1 MPVKLSPKSRHRLF
15 FIPGRAGRR
24 HTARFLA
31 PVHRNMNTVH
41 SAILPQNTDPINDHD
56 GASKRAFDVY
66 AAYQHALADAD
77 VSFPSRSTRN
87 ARSLHGTQISPPL
100 AAIQSLTELVSSS
113 DGKATH
119 TGAYSMLYN
128 TPRFS
133 AGTMFEL
140 VRALN
145 DGAETL
151 KKRVPNPIGLTAG
164 CELFIGFVTLFP
176 HESAVS
182 KCIMSTK
189 SPASWYHG
197 RSKELFRDQE
207 GNCSPRQRLHFSG
220 YPLSYQDS

>member
-1 MPVKLSPKSRHRLF
+1 
-15 FIPGRAGRR
+15 
-24 HTARFLA
+24 
-31 PVHRNMNTVH
+31 MNTVH

-66 AAYQHALADAD
+66 TAYQHALADAD
-77 VSFPSRSTRN
+77 VSFQCRSTRN
-87 ARSLHGTQISPPL
+87 AHLFTESRYLPHWQQFNLLRSLLRPPMVRPH
-100 AAIQSLTELVSSS
+100 ILVLLS
-113 DGKATH
+113 TP
-119 TGAYSMLYN
+119 YN
-128 TPRFS
+128 TPRP

-182 KCIMSTK
+182 KCIISMK
-189 SPASWYHG
+189 SPASWHHYRPKKSFSEIKREIVHQG
-197 RSKELFRDQE
+197 KGYTSQAIHFRTKIAELALGFIKDDSVVRSASLTTRV
-207 GNCSPRQRLHFSG
+207 
-220 YPLSYQDS
+220 Y